1 MWSYLWKWLIRYMC
15 VVGVCCD
22 IGDALCGAILWW
34 HFASR
39 FKLVIEKFCICIHHI
54 KCLRICIIMSKLP
67 FLSITLQLAVSMNL
81 GQRWQCILICFCIF
95 FFAFLVANEQ
105 AFDNTLPCHEQ
116 RLQYIV
122 MSCPSQYVLKLY
134 YMFINFNI
142 ICIHCN
148 QVSRQIVLS

>member
-1 MWSYLWKWLIRYMC
+1 MYSPHQVSQNMYHYVKVTIPQYYPATC
-15 VVGVCCD
+15 
-22 IGDALCGAILWW
+22 
-34 HFASR
+34 SQY
-39 FKLVIEKFCICIHHI
+39 E
-54 KCLRICIIMSKLP
+54 LRAEVAVYSNL
-67 FLSITLQLAVSMNL
+67 FLY
-81 GQRWQCILICFCIF
+81 F

-148 QVSRQIVLS
+148 QVSHQIALS